1 MLYCVHS
8 EHGVHIVQM
17 SPFKKWG
24 MKMKKVI
31 QVTEIDLLNNA
42 RHLGMNYC
50 VVFPSG
56 IVLAVGTCSLIL
68 EMKLE
73 KHTFKVSEV
82 LDGFERIER
91 NGESNEVVLYDR
103 REKVKA

>member
-24 MKMKKVI
+24 MKMKWDVRN
-31 QVTEIDLLNNA
+31 E
-42 RHLGMNYC
+42 
-50 VVFPSG
+50 F
-56 IVLAVGTCSLIL
+56 
-68 EMKLE
+68 LE
-73 KHTFKVSEV
+73 K
-82 LDGFERIER
+82 IER
-91 NGESNEVVLYDR
+91 NGESNEVVLYGR

>member
-17 SPFKKWG
+17 SPIKKG
-24 MKMKKVI
+24 SMKMKKVI

-42 RHLGMNYC
+42 RHLGLDYC
-50 VVFPSG
+50 VVTPTG

-68 EMKLE
+68 NLE
-73 KHTFKVSEV
+73 LKNFTFLVSKVLSS
-82 LDGFERIER
+82 FERIER
-91 NGESNEVVLYDR
+91 NGDFNEVVLYDR
-103 REKVKA
+103 KEKVQV

>member
-31 QVTEIDLLNNA
+31 QVTEIALLNNA
-42 RHLGMNYC
+42 RHLGLNYC
-50 VVFPSG
+50 VVSPSG
-56 IVLAVGTCSLIL
+56 IVLAVGTRSLIL
-68 EMKLE
+68 DMKL
-73 KHTFKVSEV
+73 KNHTFEVSEV
-82 LDGFERIER
+82 LAGFERIEMGSLMR
-91 NGESNEVVLYDR
+91 LFYMTE
-103 REKVKA
+103 EKR